1 MGLPFL
7 PFAGPALFTPSYE
20 LVSRMAAAAPAA
32 RAAPRL
38 SFVGRLSLLRC
49 CLAPGDSALFP
60 LFLGLPVEGG
70 VATTDGLSF
79 DRNRKPV
86 LPVDQHRSAS
96 SAHSAIQHLY
106 SPAVHREYRKTHIR
120 SSAERFT
127 LRGHPTHYKTK

>member
-49 CLAPGDSALFP
+49 CLAPGDSARL
-60 LFLGLPVEGG
+60 LRSRAYLSQEG
-70 VATTDGLSF
+70 S
-79 DRNRKPV
+79 
-86 LPVDQHRSAS
+86 
-96 SAHSAIQHLY
+96 
-106 SPAVHREYRKTHIR
+106 
-120 SSAERFT
+120 
-127 LRGHPTHYKTK
+127 LRRVR